1 MIEIDFISSAKEKK
15 ALNKPFRTPSGPKK
29 FSVYVKNDKGNI
41 VKVNFGDPNMEI
53 KRDDPN
59 RRKNYRARHHCE
71 NPGPKWKANYWSCKM
86 WSAKPV
92 SKITGEE
99 SEANCGCA
107 SVDEGVKNYMFFQNL
122 KTIKQQV
129 EQILAMDVKEVDALL
144 SDGHD
149 WANDHV
155 TTAKTDL
162 DGVYHFLSNKG
173 QEPENETLARKQGLW
188 DNIRKKKERM
198 GKNYRPAKPNE
209 EGYPEKDAWEKAQAE
224 EHGWWDGVTFYSQN
238 ELLKEMPELL
248 HAQEVNEDSND

>member
-1 MIEIDFISSAKEKK
+1 MIEIDFISEAKEKK
-15 ALNKPFRTPSGPKK
+15 ALNKPFRTPNGPKK

-71 NPGPKWKANYWSCKM
+71 SPGPKWKANYWSCKM

-92 SKITGEE
+92 SKITSSASEGE
-99 SEANCGCA
+99 SELN
-107 SVDEGVKNYMFFQNL
+107 NYMFFQNL
-122 KTIKQQV
+122 KCIKRCID
-129 EQILAMDVKEVDALL
+129 EILAMDEKMVDAIL

-149 WANDHV
+149 WANDHIS
-155 TTAKTDL
+155 TAKD
-162 DGVYHFLSNKG
+162 DINEVNEFLINRRDYPNQQESEAANK
-173 QEPENETLARKQGLW
+173 GLW

-198 GKNYRPAKPNE
+198 GKNYRPAKSGE
-209 EGYPEKDAWEKAQAE
+209 EGRPEKDAWEKAQAE

-238 ELLKEMPELL
+238 ELLKEMPKLI
-248 HAQEVNEDSND
+248 HAEEVND